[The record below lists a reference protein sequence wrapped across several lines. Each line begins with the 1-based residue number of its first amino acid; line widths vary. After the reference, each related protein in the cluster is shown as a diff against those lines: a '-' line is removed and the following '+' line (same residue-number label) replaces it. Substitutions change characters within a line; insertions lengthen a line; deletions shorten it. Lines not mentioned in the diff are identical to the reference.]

1 MADHARAA
9 TDPCDR
15 LTSIED
21 ELRALEGDLRGGVEA
36 VAAAELERSAELVR
50 ATVAAGPFGRPEE
63 LEAFRGW
70 LAAAPGARDVYVR
83 AFEAGHA
90 TFEVRLG
97 DG

>member
-1 MADHARAA
+1 MDDDARAP
-9 TDPCDR
+9 DPTDR
-15 LTSIED
+15 LSSLED
-21 ELRALEGDLRGGVEA
+21 ELRTLEAGLRDGVER
-36 VAAAELERSAELVR
+36 VAAGELRRAADLVR
-50 ATVAAGPFGRPEE
+50 ATVDAGPFAAPEA

-83 AFEAGHA
+83 AFEAGRA